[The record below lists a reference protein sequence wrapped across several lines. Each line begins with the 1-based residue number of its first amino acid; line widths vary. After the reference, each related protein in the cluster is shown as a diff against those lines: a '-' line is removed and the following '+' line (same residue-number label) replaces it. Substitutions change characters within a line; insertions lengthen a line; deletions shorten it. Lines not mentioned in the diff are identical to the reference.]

1 MLVLV
6 SPTSVEEAKEAEAG
20 GADIIDVK
28 NPSEG
33 SLGANFPW
41 IIREISSAVSKPVSA
56 AIGDFDF
63 RPGTASLA
71 AYSASLWADYVKVGL
86 LFEKGVA
93 EFSRAFVKAVKENGK
108 KAVLAAYA
116 DYYRVGSI
124 SPMEL
129 PEIAAVCDAD
139 VVMVDTAVK
148 DGKGLFDHMDF
159 QSVVEFVDS
168 VHDHGMLCA
177 LAGSIKLEDL
187 QRVRDAGADIVGVRG
202 AVCENGR
209 GGRLKRELVERFVSA
224 ARGVRVDQD

>member
-6 SPTSVEEAKEAEAG
+6 SPVSVEEAREAEAG

-28 NPSEG
+28 NPAEG

-41 IIREISSAVSKPVSA
+41 VIREVALAVSKPVSA
-56 AIGDFDF
+56 AIGDFCF
-63 RPGTASLA
+63 KPGTAALA
-71 AYSASLWADYVKVGL
+71 AYTASLWADYVKMGL
-86 LFEKGVA
+86 LVSGNEVPELA
-93 EFSRAFVKAVKENGK
+93 RAFVKAVKENGK

-116 DYYRVGSI
+116 DYYRVNSV

-159 QSVVEFVDS
+159 QSVVEFVDR
-168 VHDHGMLCA
+168 VHDYGMLCA
-177 LAGSIKLEDL
+177 LAGSIKRGDL
-187 QRVRDAGADIVGVRG
+187 PKVRDARADIVGVRG
-202 AVCENGR
+202 AVCESGR
-209 GGRLKRELVERFVSA
+209 GSRLKKELVEEFVRA
-224 ARGVRVDQD
+224 AKDRLKD